1 MEKKE
6 EILEL
11 KDNILSLLEQRRFH
25 EVRQTLGDLYEAD
38 VAQLLEELE
47 SAPACQAFR
56 LLPKDMAAEVFSY
69 LEPESQQK
77 LISLLTDAELEKILE
92 DMYVDD
98 TVDMIEELPANV
110 VKRVLKLSS
119 PESRGEINRL
129 CRYEEDTAG
138 SIMTTEMVDLKRGM
152 TVGQAFDHIRKV
164 GTDAETIYTCYVTD
178 EYRKLEGVV
187 SVRQLLLHPYE
198 TKVGD

>member
-11 KDNILSLLEQRRFH
+11 KDKILSLLEQRRFH

-152 TVGQAFDHIRKV
+152 TVGQAFDHI
-164 GTDAETIYTCYVTD
+164 
-178 EYRKLEGVV
+178 L
-187 SVRQLLLHPYE
+187 
-198 TKVGD
+198 

>member
-119 PESRGEINRL
+119 PGGR
-129 CRYEEDTAG
+129 
-138 SIMTTEMVDLKRGM
+138 
-152 TVGQAFDHIRKV
+152 
-164 GTDAETIYTCYVTD
+164 
-178 EYRKLEGVV
+178 
-187 SVRQLLLHPYE
+187 
-198 TKVGD
+198 

>member
-152 TVGQAFDHIRKV
+152 TVGNFRPHPEGWHRRRNHLHLLCDRRIPQAGRGCF
-164 GTDAETIYTCYVTD
+164 GPAAAAAP
-178 EYRKLEGVV
+178 L
-187 SVRQLLLHPYE
+187 
-198 TKVGD
+198 